1 MKRII
6 SALLLIILCISC
18 IASLA
23 EEEKELTCQGIP
35 WFSSPKEASKVLNES
50 GFIKKQFSSK
60 DLNNHIYA
68 KQKRKKSGN
77 YYYNS
82 SIGTDPDNKK
92 CPYTYASDKYPT
104 ITSKL
109 QTILIRSLPKTIAQ
123 REIDRLWLFF
133 TPDPDNPQLV
143 ECMIAF
149 KSRKKA
155 DTNAILNA
163 LQEAYGT
170 PISDKNKTYIWLG
183 SNNTIVL
190 FYPKKASVVFA
201 TLDGLAM
208 AEAYDIEIP
217 GPTPAPEDTGF

>member
-1 MKRII
+1 MKRLI
-6 SALLLIILCISC
+6 SALMLIVLFLSC
-18 IASLA
+18 TAALA
-23 EEEKELTCQGIP
+23 EEENELTCQDVP
-35 WFSSPKEASKVLNES
+35 WFSTPEKASAILMGS
-50 GFIKKQFSSK
+50 GFIDKQFSNK
-60 DLNNHIYA
+60 NLNNHIFA
-68 KQKRKKSGN
+68 NELKKKTGN
-77 YYYNS
+77 YYFNS
-82 SIGTDPDNKK
+82 SIGTDPDNDI
-92 CPYTYASDKYPT
+92 CPYAYASDRYPPLT
-104 ITSKL
+104 TKL
-109 QTILIRSLPKTIAQ
+109 QTILVSRLPKTIAQ
-123 REIDRLWLFF
+123 QVISRFWLMF
-133 TPDPDNPQLV
+133 TPGPDKPQLV

-208 AEAYDIEIP
+208 AESYDIEIP
-217 GPTPAPEDTGF
+217 GPTPAPEDSGF